1 MRSDDFESYHDY
13 QLSYSPSGVMST
25 KSCPSTS
32 QEYWYA
38 YCANNNGYI
47 MNHQVRSVYDAIN
60 GVTSFLTWD
69 ADGQLRDVMRPC
81 LGDVRH
87 HWWNEAGQ
95 MVAMVDN
102 EQCGYYGYNADG
114 ERMYKLTGQ
123 SVLEQYNAGEQH
135 FQMFFNDA
143 VLYVNPYMVVT
154 PKGYTKHYYNG
165 SRRIA
170 AQVGDLNDLPNDILD
185 NSGIVQER
193 IQNARSYMDSL
204 LTVTEQQQAIIEN
217 LFVTPDGD
225 VLGEMQWLSQCYEE
239 ERTLQ
244 TAVYCEEDLLASLL
258 IQPPY
263 DPEYPAADIYYYHS
277 DHLGSASWITNSSG
291 DPVQYIHYMPYG
303 ELWKNQQR
311 TPYNER
317 FKFTGKERDEESGY
331 DYFGARNYTSAASIW
346 TSPDPLLDKYPE
358 ISSYAYCHWNPVKY
372 VDPNGKWVETAW
384 DVANVVMGVES
395 FVSNIHQ
402 GNVAGAVVDG
412 VGVVLDAV
420 ATVLPVAPGGA
431 GTAIKTL
438 RAADKVSSV
447 IPKTRI
453 ATKNNYRRALQDA
466 TGKIG
471 KGYEAHHTL
480 PQKYRKEFEKLGI
493 NIDEPG
499 NVVWRKAEVHRTGNT
514 EHAKE
519 WKKFFKKNPHPTK
532 EQVLQQ
538 RNIIENKVWPDA
550 PKGET
555 PVN

>member
-1 MRSDDFESYHDY
+1 MQSDDFGSYHDY

-32 QEYWYA
+32 QQYWYG
-38 YCANNNGYI
+38 YCGDNSSGI
-47 MNHQVRSVYDAIN
+47 QNHQVCSVYDAIN

-135 FQMFFNDA
+135 FQMFFNDV

-165 SRRIA
+165 TRRIA

-217 LFVTPDGD
+217 LFVTPDGE
-225 VLGEMQWLSQCYEE
+225 VLGELQWVTQCYEE

-244 TAVYCEEDLLASLL
+244 TAVHCEEDLLASLL

-263 DPEYPAADIYYYHS
+263 DPEYPASDIYYYHS

-303 ELWKNQQR
+303 ELWKNQQI

-317 FKFTGKERDEESGY
+317 FKFTGKERDEETGY

-346 TSPDPLLDKYPE
+346 LSPDPLSDKYPE
-358 ISSYAYCHWNPVKY
+358 ISSYAYCTWILLFGYISP
-372 VDPNGKWVETAW
+372 
-384 DVANVVMGVES
+384 S
-395 FVSNIHQ
+395 
-402 GNVAGAVVDG
+402 
-412 VGVVLDAV
+412 
-420 ATVLPVAPGGA
+420 
-431 GTAIKTL
+431 KT
-438 RAADKVSSV
+438 
-447 IPKTRI
+447 
-453 ATKNNYRRALQDA
+453 N
-466 TGKIG
+466 
-471 KGYEAHHTL
+471 
-480 PQKYRKEFEKLGI
+480 
-493 NIDEPG
+493 
-499 NVVWRKAEVHRTGNT
+499 
-514 EHAKE
+514 
-519 WKKFFKKNPHPTK
+519 
-532 EQVLQQ
+532 
-538 RNIIENKVWPDA
+538 
-550 PKGET
+550 
-555 PVN
+555 